1 LSFFFCR
8 SLPDYLPS
16 LFASL
21 CFYFLLQQPLPVSAA
36 SPAVSPSFVF
46 ALCFTRC
53 IHDPPVVRPSELM
66 ATPRSPIFVPGSPV
80 VILRSYLLPSFFL
93 AQLIPS
99 SHATQQIPQAT
110 PATTTEG
117 FVLPHATATRVVDL
131 AGTLHQSSSF
141 LFVLNSQ
148 LPNHFVCL
156 TRTCRTHPAPLLSWL
171 P

>member
-1 LSFFFCR
+1 MRLSFFFCR
-8 SLPDYLPS
+8 SLPDYRPS

-21 CFYFLLQQPLPVSAA
+21 CFYFLLQQPLPVSSRCQAFQINGY
-36 SPAVSPSFVF
+36 SSLPDLCSRKSSGNNSF
-46 ALCFTRC
+46 
-53 IHDPPVVRPSELM
+53 ISHS
-66 ATPRSPIFVPGSPV
+66 
-80 VILRSYLLPSFFL
+80 FL